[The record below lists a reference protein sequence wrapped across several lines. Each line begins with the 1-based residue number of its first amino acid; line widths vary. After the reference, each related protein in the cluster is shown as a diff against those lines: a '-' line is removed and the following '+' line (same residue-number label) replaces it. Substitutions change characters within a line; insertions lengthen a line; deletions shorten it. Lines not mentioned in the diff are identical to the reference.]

1 MNRGFFQEVRPA
13 ACVEEHEV
21 ELTVDGRL
29 RAVLPCLG
37 DSLAEMVYGYLYRER
52 TIQRVE
58 DVVAFDV
65 GPRPCCI
72 SVGLLSEHGARR
84 LARRCRP
91 LLGAGGGI
99 AHPASA
105 RVSPEA
111 IVVEK
116 RAFSQEEVSCGIR
129 RLKRIDASRSHAKGL
144 CQCGVAFQGEVVLRY
159 EDACPLPAFDK
170 LCGACLLKNRSISG
184 GAVLT
189 TGPICRSMVEAA
201 ARLGADLV
209 GSCGA
214 PTRQAVEAARR
225 LGIVL
230 AGNVDDVS
238 MRVFS
243 GEDRVVR
250 KGRSLSDGEVA
261 ALFYSV

>member
-1 MNRGFFQEVRPA
+1 M
-13 ACVEEHEV
+13 
-21 ELTVDGRL
+21 
-29 RAVLPCLG
+29 
-37 DSLAEMVYGYLYRER
+37 
-52 TIQRVE
+52 
-58 DVVAFDV
+58 
-65 GPRPCCI
+65 
-72 SVGLLSEHGARR
+72 
-84 LARRCRP
+84 
-91 LLGAGGGI
+91 
-99 AHPASA
+99 
-105 RVSPEA
+105 
-111 IVVEK
+111 
-116 RAFSQEEVSCGIR
+116 
-129 RLKRIDASRSHAKGL
+129 
-144 CQCGVAFQGEVVLRY
+144 VLRY